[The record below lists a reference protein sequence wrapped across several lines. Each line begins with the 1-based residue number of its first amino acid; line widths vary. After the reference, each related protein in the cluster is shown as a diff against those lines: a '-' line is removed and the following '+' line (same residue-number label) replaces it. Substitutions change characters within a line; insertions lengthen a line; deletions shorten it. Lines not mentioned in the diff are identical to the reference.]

1 MLVQN
6 QVSQGKALVLDEGN
20 SNSLFPALGQLHLLI
35 FPLASMEVLTAIRV
49 VSMVITLVVILITV
63 ALSSRVVVEVA
74 IIFTLANDIIILN
87 QSLVLV
93 FLVLELMFLLAKS
106 VVREVMSLPIVLNVT
121 TNP

>member
-1 MLVQN
+1 
-6 QVSQGKALVLDEGN
+6 
-20 SNSLFPALGQLHLLI
+20 
-35 FPLASMEVLTAIRV
+35 
-49 VSMVITLVVILITV
+49 MVITLVVILITV